1 MLERATACLDSGA
14 RLSVRC
20 ARRASRSNRSLG
32 STFWNHGAG
41 DLDLAPWATAHTT
54 QPPLDVHGS
63 TQLPRRASKKEQEK
77 RVDSPPVESPFL
89 DFLYPPQALAL
100 LHRNGNHHTE
110 RWERRNERRNERRLP
125 KGFIQANRQYSSKA
139 KVRRRLLTADIVTP
153 REETANDMPQD
164 TSEADMDGWNDPY
177 GDQVQPLDVPIVA
190 NGPLAQSDLSRQTG
204 ESDDLSSADSPAELA
219 EKAEITAAF
228 RMSKELRS
236 YIAIPDSDTALK
248 QPGRSLKFSVEHIE
262 HAWSLYEQLEP
273 RDREDIGLK
282 VKLLEW
288 LSKYRNEAAET
299 HCLELYHA
307 IPPTRRTFAVYKS
320 ALPTFIRSNLYGL
333 AEQGHAEALD
343 QLENGHELSVWL
355 CSTAI
360 ENEMWDL
367 ASRVKQQLDAKHGGQ
382 AREWVDN
389 IFWRQIAK
397 TPDLLSKAI
406 NLSKHF
412 RMLKQ
417 ADAITADFERYSIS
431 MYKVAI
437 IQQFTTSTVNRKVPR
452 AERTLNDGRIR
463 YLIGRIQLTNADSP
477 AFLQDI
483 IRTLI
488 DPASN
493 VRYPDAHKT
502 VSYIYRQHR
511 SMPHAYLPE
520 DVHFALMKR
529 VVEYTDIAARKR
541 EQAWGLSPYT
551 LEQEW
556 VKQFGKMSLEMYKW
570 LLLHYARG
578 GNVELVQ
585 YYHGGL
591 LADYPDYPEHRDA
604 LWTLVYVHARRAD
617 VKSAVAAFEA
627 VQDSATAAGSYVK
640 LRVWNALL
648 HAHSRADDI
657 DGGLATMKKLVAS
670 GHTLDQYSFHPLLDL
685 YAARGD
691 IDSVMDLLEQYDQ
704 LSGVPRTTA
713 LYGSLMV
720 AYKNTNDLES
730 ARKVLQELVPK
741 VQAGEVKGT
750 LTKCFNIL
758 LAGLALQREIDET
771 MRVYQ
776 WMKEEQIE
784 VDSMTYAALMQG
796 LTTHRQADAAWKILN
811 LAMPEKGIQPQAF
824 HYAIVMTGFVKQHA
838 YKTALDIHKQMLS
851 KDIKPALSTNAIY
864 IKAKALYE
872 LRQAP
877 RKGGNVDQY
886 PVERIIEEL
895 EEIFRDPAA
904 GLAAHEPQSYSATT
918 DHSPQALLLS
928 HLIYVYGAAK
938 SVDAVQTLIQRFT
951 QAAHNDGTSDSTELP
966 LRLLSAIMPSYIQAE
981 NWDEVGRCWHL
992 AKEQADAIAISNPV
1006 VQLAPH
1012 SEVQTAPDIL
1022 KLSVGETTGEV
1033 TKTAS
1038 LLAKAKPEDPSRPKP
1053 ALRHILSQPLR
1064 HHITALAQQSRFSE
1078 MVSTVANVLG
1088 QGYIL
1093 DNITWNIF
1101 IELLLRPSPPLAL
1114 LAFRLTERYLI
1125 PSFPGWIKGK
1135 PVLNH
1140 SARVQGLQYIR
1151 ARYLSP
1157 DQRMPRYRTLVKLA
1171 AAVLEI
1177 RRADAL
1183 GIRKGKSTA
1192 TGYENLRKYV
1202 GTMKQIQQHA
1212 PRTLYAVQS
1221 MPTVDDQLQ
1230 TTLLRRES
1238 YT

>member
-1 MLERATACLDSGA
+1 
-14 RLSVRC
+14 
-20 ARRASRSNRSLG
+20 LG

-41 DLDLAPWATAHTT
+41 DLDLTPWATVHTT

-63 TQLPRRASKKEQEK
+63 IQQPRRGPKKEQER
-77 RVDSPPVESPFL
+77 RVDSAPVESPFL

-100 LHRNGNHHTE
+100 LHRNGSHYTE
-110 RWERRNERRNERRLP
+110 RWERRNERRLP
-125 KGFIQANRQYSSKA
+125 NGFIQANRQYSSKA
-139 KVRRRLLTADIVTP
+139 KARKRAPTANTVPT
-153 REETANDMPQD
+153 REEAAVETMQD
-164 TSEADMDGWNDPY
+164 TIQADMDGWNDPY
-177 GDQVQPLDVPIVA
+177 GDQIQPLDGSTDA
-190 NGPLAQSDLSRQTG
+190 NGYLEQTEASGKIG
-204 ESDDLSSADSPAELA
+204 ESDDTSSADSPAELA
-219 EKAEITAAF
+219 EKAEITAAI
-228 RMSKELRS
+228 RISKDLRS
-236 YIAIPDSDTALK
+236 YIADTDSGAALNQSAK
-248 QPGRSLKFSVEHIE
+248 SLKYSLKHTE
-262 HAWSLYEQLEP
+262 HAWSLYEQLGP
-273 RDREDIGLK
+273 RDREDVGLK
-282 VKLLEW
+282 IKLLQW
-288 LSKYRNEAAET
+288 LSDYRNEPAET
-299 HCLELYHA
+299 HCLELYHD
-307 IPPTRRTFAVYKS
+307 IPSNRRTLAVYKS

-343 QLENGHELSVWL
+343 QLENGHEVSVWL

-417 ADAITADFERYSIS
+417 ADAMTAEFEQFSIS

-437 IQQFTTSTVNRKVPR
+437 VQRFTTYTTNKKISK

-463 YLIGRIQLTNADSP
+463 YLIGRIQHTNADSP
-477 AFLQDI
+477 AFLQDM

-488 DPASN
+488 DPKSD

-511 SMPHAYLPE
+511 SMQHAFLPE
-520 DVHFALMKR
+520 DVHLALMKR
-529 VVEYTDIAARKR
+529 VVEYTDTAARKR
-541 EQAWGLSPYT
+541 EQARGLTPYS
-551 LEQEW
+551 LEEDW
-556 VKQFGKMSLEMYKW
+556 VKQFGKMSFSMHFW
-570 LLLHYARG
+570 LLDHYARI

-585 YYHGGL
+585 YYYHGL
-591 LADYPDYPEHRDA
+591 IADYPQYREHMDA
-604 LWTLVYVHARRAD
+604 LWTLVYVHARRGD
-617 VKSAVAAFEA
+617 VKSAMAAFEA
-627 VQDSATAAGSYVK
+627 IQEAANAAGSYVK
-640 LRVWNALL
+640 RRVWNVLL

-670 GHTLDQYSFHPLLDL
+670 GHKPDQYSFHPLLDL

-691 IDSVMDLLEQYDQ
+691 IDSVTDLLEQYDQ
-704 LSGVPRTTA
+704 LSGEPRTTA

-720 AYKNTNDLES
+720 AYSNTNDLES

-758 LAGLALQREIDET
+758 LAGLALKREIDET
-771 MRVYQ
+771 MRVYN
-776 WMKEEQIE
+776 WMKDEQIK
-784 VDSMTYAALMQG
+784 VDSMTYAALMQA
-796 LTTHRQADAAWKILN
+796 LIVYRQADAAWKILDS
-811 LAMPEKGIQPQAF
+811 AMPEQGIQPQAF

-838 YKTALDIHKQMLS
+838 FKSALDIHKQMLS
-851 KDIKPALSTNAIY
+851 RNIKPALSTNAIY
-864 IKAKALYE
+864 LKAKALYE

-877 RKGGNVDQY
+877 REGDDAAQY
-886 PVERIIEEL
+886 PVEMIIEEF

-904 GLAAHEPQSYSATT
+904 GLAAHEPQSYSSTT

-938 SVDAVQTLIQRFT
+938 SVDAVQTLVKRYT
-951 QAAHNDGTSDSTELP
+951 QVAQKDGSSGSTELP
-966 LRLLSAIMPSYIQAE
+966 LRLLSAVMPSYIQAK
-981 NWDEVGRCWHL
+981 NWDEAGRCWNL
-992 AKEQADAIAISNPV
+992 AKKQADAIAISNPV
-1006 VQLAPH
+1006 ARLAADRKNK
-1012 SEVQTAPDIL
+1012 TAPDIL
-1022 KLSVGETTGEV
+1022 KLSVGKTTGEV
-1033 TKTAS
+1033 GKPVS
-1038 LLAKAKPEDPSRPKP
+1038 LLAKPQPEDPSRPRP

-1064 HHITALAQQSRFSE
+1064 HHITALALQSRFSE
-1078 MVSTVANVLG
+1078 MISTVANVLG
-1088 QGYIL
+1088 QGYSL
-1093 DNITWNIF
+1093 DNTTWNIF

-1135 PVLNH
+1135 PTVNH
-1140 SARVQGLQYIR
+1140 SHKVQGLQYIR

-1157 DQRMPRYRTLVKLA
+1157 DQLMPRYRTLVKLA

-1183 GIRKGKSTA
+1183 GIRKGKTTA
-1192 TGYENLRKYV
+1192 TGHENVRQYI
-1202 GTMKQIQQHA
+1202 GTMKQIRQHA
-1212 PRTLYAVQS
+1212 PRTLYAIQT
-1221 MPTVDDQLQ
+1221 MPTVEDNLQ
-1230 TTLLRRES
+1230 TRLLRRES
-1238 YT
+1238 QS